1 MAMLQVGPMSKRFF
15 IVTLAA
21 IVTAPQ
27 SLAPTRLKAQSSDA
41 VALRGI
47 VSSQQ
52 EGQMEGVV
60 VNARRAGANFTVSV
74 VSDAQ
79 GKYNF
84 PRTHLEPGT
93 YTVTIRARGYDLDGS
108 GIVEIAGGKPSTA
121 NLKLVK
127 AKDLCRATQLPATAS
142 AFCIAARCSAE

>member
-15 IVTLAA
+15 IIALAA
-21 IVTAPQ
+21 IVIGAGT
-27 SLAPTRLKAQSSDA
+27 LVPTPVKAQLSSI
-41 VALRGI
+41 ALSGI

-74 VSDAQ
+74 ASDAQ
-79 GKYNF
+79 GKYSF

-93 YTVTIRARGYDLDGS
+93 YTLTIRAVGYDLDGS

-127 AKDLCRATQLPATAS
+127 ARDLAAQLSPWNGP
-142 AFCIAARCSAE
+142 